1 MTKFVR
7 VLIIINGLM
16 LPVILCFLFYQMI
29 KSFLPKEDKYH
40 EEGLI
45 VGEELEQ
52 AKCDTLALQGIHY
65 DYPEP
70 IYNSPN
76 YYLPISAMTYKEAK
90 DLRKVMSSAGDLSMS
105 FLQIFNVVFLD
116 SNYQVIRNLLD
127 KKAFISDINIPWG
140 DREKVDRSIQNIAYE
155 IAFEDSNNDGKLN
168 NYDNMDL
175 YISDLDGGNLLQVT
189 KNIDVKSYEFINYHK
204 DLLIRYKER
213 NDEREEHKKVKF
225 AFYNITTSSF
235 KSLSELNN
243 HLDELEKQL
252 IN

>member
-1 MTKFVR
+1 
-7 VLIIINGLM
+7 
-16 LPVILCFLFYQMI
+16 MI
-29 KSFLPKEDKYH
+29 KSFLPKEDRYH

-45 VGEELEQ
+45 VGEELEH
-52 AKCDTLALQGIHY
+52 AKSDTLALQGISY

-70 IYNSPN
+70 IYNSSN

-90 DLRKVMSSAGDLSMS
+90 DVRKAISSAGDFSMS
-105 FLQIFNVVFLD
+105 VLQIFNVVFLD

-140 DREKVDRSIQNIAYE
+140 GREKVDRSIQNIAYE

-168 NYDNMDL
+168 NDDNMDL

-189 KNIDVKSYEFINYHK
+189 KNIDVKSYEFINDHK
-204 DLLIRYKER
+204 DLIIRYKER

-225 AFYNITTSSF
+225 AFYNIATSSF
-235 KSLSELNN
+235 KPLLELNN
-243 HLDELEKQL
+243 HLEELEKQL